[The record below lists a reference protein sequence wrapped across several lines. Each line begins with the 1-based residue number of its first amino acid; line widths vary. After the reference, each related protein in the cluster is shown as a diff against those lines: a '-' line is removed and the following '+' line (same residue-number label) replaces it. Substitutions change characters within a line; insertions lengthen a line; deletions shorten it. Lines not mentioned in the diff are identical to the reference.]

1 MTSRQKT
8 LYSDSEVVSLDQA
21 IADFVNVTHRGLDCK
36 SADML
41 TAVLDHL
48 ENIPCSNLNEKQKAY
63 LTRDRLK
70 PRPLNYAQHQ

>member
-48 ENIPCSNLNEKQKAY
+48 ENIP
-63 LTRDRLK
+63 
-70 PRPLNYAQHQ
+70 